1 MSDEDVPDEIALDAG
16 VPGVTCDWVIG
27 YLRRVKRRPGFTR
40 FMMRVVFASVA
51 VVSVLGNTSNY
62 FVTDPS

>member
-1 MSDEDVPDEIALDAG
+1 LYTKISDEGVRGEIVLDAE

-40 FMMRVVFASVA
+40 FMMLVVIA
-51 VVSVLGNTSNY
+51 
-62 FVTDPS
+62 